1 MNPLPHGKN
10 MGYFFTPLAPGR
22 LLGQVDGNAEMV
34 DQDKGD
40 SRLKR
45 STKGYIAFFCFHDI
59 DDVAVSRKDDNKA
72 DKSSIHKV
80 IDRILR

>member
-1 MNPLPHGKN
+1 MARIWVT
-10 MGYFFTPLAPGR
+10 FFTPLAPGR

-45 STKGYIAFFCFHDI
+45 STKGFIAFF
-59 DDVAVSRKDDNKA
+59 
-72 DKSSIHKV
+72 
-80 IDRILR
+80 